1 MSGSKGCPCASVSL
15 PVYTQ
20 LTLLT
25 LLPFNCGS
33 AGVSHILSPAVEQLE
48 PFTSSSVNVPFV
60 VPCV

>member
-48 PFTSSSVNVPFV
+48 PFTS
-60 VPCV
+60 